1 MKTNELS
8 TYNRH
13 IAINVDPQIDFCPG
27 GALAV
32 NEGDQ
37 VIEPLNRINEQVWR
51 NGGMVVITGDQHPAI
66 TPHFADYGG
75 IWPTHCI
82 AGTKGAQFHP
92 DLTIRPGYAFIDK
105 GTGELDG
112 YSGFDG
118 ATRDGLTLKD
128 IIKPTNDNDRT
139 IVVLGG
145 LATEYCVRATALD
158 TMEYA
163 KKLCQVGRC
172 TIDVCVASDAIRAV
186 NLQPDDG
193 AKAIKEMQDAG
204 IRMLTTD
211 ELLREGML
219 S

>member
-1 MKTNELS
+1 M
-8 TYNRH
+8 
-13 IAINVDPQIDFCPG
+13 
-27 GALAV
+27 
-32 NEGDQ
+32 
-37 VIEPLNRINEQVWR
+37 
-51 NGGMVVITGDQHPAI
+51 
-66 TPHFADYGG
+66 
-75 IWPTHCI
+75 
-82 AGTKGAQFHP
+82 
-92 DLTIRPGYAFIDK
+92 
-105 GTGELDG
+105 
-112 YSGFDG
+112 
-118 ATRDGLTLKD
+118 TLKD

-204 IRMLTTD
+204 IRMVTTD
-211 ELLREGML
+211 ELLREGVL